1 MLVWRLGIISSRTTR
16 SVCDVRCLHG
26 KPGIRHAHVHCGFG
40 VTRDWL
46 HRLHG
51 DRKTWGA
58 RAGWGTAAPHSALRL
73 LEAIIAPVASSLS
86 GLTRNMFVNISQFH
100 SSPSK
105 PVEAVPTG
113 NHSDYVRRK
122 FLEPYAPAWHSR
134 TLRIPYSSATCGREA
149 EVRNDARQC

>member
-1 MLVWRLGIISSRTTR
+1 MVNQAFATLTYTVVLESLGTGCIGSTETEKLGELGLAGVRPRPTVLYASS
-16 SVCDVRCLHG
+16 
-26 KPGIRHAHVHCGFG
+26 KPSS
-40 VTRDWL
+40 L
-46 HRLHG
+46 
-51 DRKTWGA
+51 
-58 RAGWGTAAPHSALRL
+58 PS
-73 LEAIIAPVASSLS
+73 PSSLS

-105 PVEAVPTG
+105 PVEAVPAG